1 MMVRRRPEPEPPES
15 DLRTIE
21 IELLLQGVYRRYGYD
36 LRGHD
41 PAFVARRVSRR
52 LKEEGV
58 ETVTRFL
65 EKLLR
70 DPGLFDRFIAEL
82 SGEDASLFSPP
93 AFWKPFRKKVAPFLR
108 TYPTLRLW
116 SVEASPAEIYS
127 LSILVE
133 EDVPRNVRIYATEI
147 HEGLVERAAS
157 GILETAAI
165 KDGARDY
172 RESGGRRTLSTFFD
186 RDHGSAVLSSALRR
200 KIVFAAHNVSMDGP
214 FQSFHAILARGVL
227 GTFDAPLRERT
238 YRFLHDSLVPL
249 GFLALGSGDDL
260 RGSPVADRY
269 REVDKAGRLYQKM
282 GD

>member
-1 MMVRRRPEPEPPES
+1 MMVRRRPESEPAET

-21 IELLLQGVYRRYGYD
+21 IELLLQGIYRRYGYD

-41 PAFVARRVSRR
+41 PAFVASRVARRVR
-52 LKEEGV
+52 EEGV
-58 ETVTRFL
+58 ETVTRLL
-65 EKLLR
+65 ERLLR
-70 DPGLFDRFIAEL
+70 DPALFERFIAEL
-82 SGEDASLFSPP
+82 SGDHAALFSPP

-157 GILETAAI
+157 GVLQPAAL
-165 KDGARDY
+165 KEGARDY
-172 RESGGRRTLSTFFD
+172 RESGGRRSLSTFFE
-186 RDHGSAVLSSALRR
+186 RDHGAAVLSPALRR

-227 GTFDAPLRERT
+227 GAFDAPLRERT
-238 YRFLHDSLVPL
+238 YRFLHESLVPL
-249 GFLALGSGDDL
+249 GFLALGPGDDL
-260 RGSPVADRY
+260 RRSPVAERY
-269 REVDKAGRLYQKM
+269 RDVDKGARLYQKM